1 MAITKLMHIKERNT
15 GDPSTGLR
23 NCINYILNPEKTDN
37 MKLVVSNS
45 GLTPDEI
52 LKSFIKTKDYYNKRF
67 GRQGYH
73 FIVSYPAGEK
83 IKDSIMLN
91 VMDDITQELLNDEY
105 DYVAAVHNDTD
116 HPHGHIVFNSVNRIN
131 GKKYR
136 YNNGDWA
143 KIIQPIVNRVSEKYN
158 LPLINIMV
166 MDEKTE
172 QGTLNKRKLLKHDI
186 DEAIKKANDYEALL
200 EILEKDYDIEVK
212 ESYSKRYGT
221 ILKYKPLGESKYIRA
236 NSLGC
241 GYYPEDLKRRLNL
254 DRLEI
259 KDVELAV
266 NENINKM
273 HIYKGFISW
282 DNMSVYQKEIA
293 KKIYYADHVLKNGK
307 HLSNW
312 EVNRTISKINTLTN
326 SIMTIQKNQVD
337 SFSDLINKIEKKEN
351 QIIKIQKYMKM
362 LNQEYRD
369 YLKYSK
375 DVPSLFD
382 LLKSYKVFAEE
393 QDINI
398 DKLKKIE
405 KYMDVKKVEQAY
417 NTYIKKMDELRKV
430 KKELQNDRKYLK
442 KIKKELVNNLEERK
456 LDKTRLK

>member
-1 MAITKLMHIKERNT
+1 MAITKLMHIKERKT
-15 GDPSTGLR
+15 GEPSTGLR
-23 NCINYILNPEKTDN
+23 NCINYILNPVKTDN
-37 MKLVVSNS
+37 MELVVSNS

-73 FIVSYPAGEK
+73 FIVSYPAGEQ

-91 VMDDITQELLNDEY
+91 VMDDITQELLNDEF

-116 HPHGHIVFNSVNRIN
+116 HPHGHIVFNSVNRVT

-186 DEAIKKANDYEALL
+186 DEAVKSANDYDELL

-212 ESYSKRYGT
+212 EAYSKKYGT
-221 ILKYKPLGESKYIRA
+221 ILKFKPLGETKYIRA
-236 NSLGC
+236 NSLGF
-241 GYYPEDLKRRLNL
+241 GYYPEDLKRRLNMNPV
-254 DRLEI
+254 DI
-259 KDVELAV
+259 KAVELAV

-273 HIYKGFISW
+273 HIYKGFVSW
-282 DNMSVYQKEIA
+282 KNMSAYQKEIA
-293 KKIYYADHVLKNGK
+293 KKIYYADNILKKGK

-312 EVNRTISKINTLTN
+312 EVNRTISKINILTN
-326 SIMTIQKNQVD
+326 SILAIQKNQVD
-337 SFSDLINKIEKKEN
+337 SFDDLVSQIEKKDN
-351 QIIKIQKYMKM
+351 QILKIQGYMKK
-362 LNQEYRD
+362 LNQQYKD
-369 YLKYSK
+369 YLKHSK
-375 DVPSLFD
+375 GIPSLFD
-382 LLKSYKVFAEE
+382 LLKSYKALSEE
-393 QDINI
+393 QDVNI

-417 NTYIKKMDELRKV
+417 TTYIQKQDELRKV
-430 KKELQNDRKYLK
+430 KKELQNDKKYLK
-442 KIKKELVNNLEERK
+442 KIKRELEDNLEERK
-456 LDKTRLK
+456 LDKSRLK